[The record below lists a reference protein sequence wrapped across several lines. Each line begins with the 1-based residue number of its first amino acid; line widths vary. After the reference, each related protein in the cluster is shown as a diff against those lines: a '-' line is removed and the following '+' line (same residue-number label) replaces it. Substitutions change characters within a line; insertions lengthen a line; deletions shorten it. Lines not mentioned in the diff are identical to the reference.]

1 MVLQNKVRVKESLP
15 IIGAADAVTPI
26 IEIMKE
32 ELLKSPY
39 VQADETTLQVIE
51 DNGKESKSKKY
62 MWLYK
67 TGGNVRPIIIYDYQ
81 KTRSS
86 SCPRDFLSGFSG
98 YLQTDGY
105 AGYNSVENIKRLYCL
120 HT

>member
-1 MVLQNKVRVKESLP
+1 MLGANLSRQTLSNWV
-15 IIGAADAVTPI
+15 IGAADAVTPT

-81 KTRSS
+81 KLNLVLVLEISLET
-86 SCPRDFLSGFSG
+86 FLDIYKLTAMLGII
-98 YLQTDGY
+98 
-105 AGYNSVENIKRLYCL
+105 V
-120 HT
+120 